1 MKPVNSVQGTLICS
15 EPAGSARPRMLRRK
29 PPVIPGLWPR
39 MLRRKRPALLCVL
52 LHCREKKLPASFTV
66 EAALLMTVILPVLLA
81 LIYYGFFLH
90 DKGVLNGA
98 AQQITAQADLNSWK
112 SSGNNK
118 LGKQAKKLEK
128 QTGPSK
134 NVSSSVSVSKD
145 QASVRYSAAMSL
157 PGLLPSLFG
166 KSSLN
171 TGAAASRKL
180 LYPADLIR
188 KIRGFEYV
196 SALLK
201 GEG

>member
-1 MKPVNSVQGTLICS
+1 MKPVIPMQRVLFS
-15 EPAGSARPRMLRRK
+15 PRS
-29 PPVIPGLWPR
+29 
-39 MLRRKRPALLCVL
+39 
-52 LHCREKKLPASFTV
+52 KLPASFTV

-98 AQQITAQADLNSWK
+98 AQQITAQADLNNWK
-112 SSGNNK
+112 NSGNNK

-134 NVSSSVSVSKD
+134 KVSSSVSVSRD
-145 QASVRYSAAMSL
+145 QATVRYSAAMSL
-157 PGLLPSLFG
+157 PGILPTLFG

-171 TGAAASRKL
+171 TGASANRKL

-188 KIRGFEYV
+188 KIRGLEYV